1 MGSRRCGW
9 KLVALGMIVQF
20 AISAFGYDMEW
31 DDNDRRY
38 IAQRRHAL
46 GES

>member
-9 KLVALGMIVQF
+9 KLVALGIIIHF

-38 IAQRRHAL
+38 IAQRRRAL